1 MTAQADPDTA
11 PRGSLYAQVWRWHF
25 YAGLF
30 AAPFLLILA
39 ITGAIYLFNDE
50 LNDLIY
56 PELRFAAS
64 EAETLPTSRM
74 VAAGNAAFAAG
85 EVTRVDLPTEPGR
98 TAQLFVR
105 MPDDQAPR
113 RVFVDP
119 ATAQVLGSYVYA
131 ETLVGFADLAH
142 GSLLLGD
149 TGDAIVELASCWA
162 VVLIATG
169 LYLWW
174 PRGRERIDGVLLPRL
189 HATGRRF
196 WRDLH
201 KVTGLYAS
209 SLILFLLITGL
220 PWATIWGDRFLRPII
235 ESVDAGY
242 PAGDRHAG
250 GARSKLPATTI
261 GSVAGDVPWTLQDQP
276 LPQSQPAATEQHTGA
291 GHEEH
296 MKTAA
301 RAEPAEALPP
311 SIDIDTAVAILA
323 RNGFTAGY
331 RLSLPQGPTGAYT
344 AYTYPNQPE
353 GQRNIHLDRYSGAV
367 LAQAGFG
374 DYGAAAKLIEW
385 GVAIHLGNY
394 FGLANQL
401 LMLLTCVLIVLL
413 VVTGLVMW
421 WRRRPAGGLGAPR
434 ALAPLQLRNAAL
446 ITAGLALLF
455 PLAGASLLLVLL
467 LDALLRRL
475 LRVSPQPAAG

>member
-1 MTAQADPDTA
+1 MTVQDDSDTA
-11 PRGSLYAQVWRWHF
+11 LRGSLYAQVWRWHF

-64 EAETLPTSRM
+64 PAASLPPSRL
-74 VAAGNAAFAAG
+74 VAAGNAAFVGG
-85 EVTRVDLPTEPGR
+85 EVTRIDLPTEPGR

-105 MPDDQAPR
+105 LPVGQPAR

-119 ATAQVLGSYVYA
+119 ATAQVLGSYVYTD
-131 ETLVGFADLAH
+131 TLVGFADVAH

-149 TGDAIVELASCWA
+149 VGDAIVELASCWA
-162 VVLIATG
+162 VVLIGTG

-174 PRGRERIDGVLLPRL
+174 PRGRERFDGVLVPRL
-189 HATGRRF
+189 RATGRRF

-201 KVTGLYAS
+201 KVSGLYAS
-209 SLILFLLITGL
+209 ALILFLLITGL
-220 PWATIWGDRFLRPII
+220 PWATIWGDRFLRPI
-235 ESVDAGY
+235 SDALAIGY
-242 PAGDRHAG
+242 PRGDRHNG
-250 GARSKLPATTI
+250 GARSHLPAATM
-261 GSVAGDVPWTLQDQP
+261 GAVAGEVPWTLQKLP
-276 LPQSQPAATEQHTGA
+276 LPASQAPHTGA

-296 MKTAA
+296 MAA
-301 RAEPAEALPP
+301 AIEQPAEALPP
-311 SIDIDTAVAILA
+311 GIDLDTAVAILA
-323 RNGFTAGY
+323 THGFVEAY
-331 RLSLPQGPTGAYT
+331 RLSLPQGLTGTYT
-344 AYTYPNQPE
+344 AYTYPAQPE
-353 GQRNIHLDRYSGAV
+353 GQRNLHLDRYSGAV
-367 LAQAGFG
+367 LAEAGFG
-374 DYGAAAKLIEW
+374 DYGPLARLIEW

-401 LMLLTCVLIVLL
+401 LMLLTCVFIVLL
-413 VVTGLVMW
+413 VATGLVMW

-446 ITAGLALLF
+446 ITLGLSLLF
-455 PLAGASLLLVLL
+455 PLAGASLLGVLL
-467 LDALLRRL
+467 IDALLRRI
-475 LRVSPQPAAG
+475 AATTTISEALS